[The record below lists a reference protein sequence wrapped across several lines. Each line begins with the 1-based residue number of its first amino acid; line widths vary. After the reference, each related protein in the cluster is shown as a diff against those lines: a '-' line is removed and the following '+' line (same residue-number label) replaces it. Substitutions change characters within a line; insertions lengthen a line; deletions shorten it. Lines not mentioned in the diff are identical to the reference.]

1 MDDKLKLFLEKP
13 AEVTFEWKDPLSDA
27 RGWTVINSLKGG
39 AAGGGTRMRKGLT
52 RDEVL
57 NLAKTMEIKFNV
69 CGPAIGGAKSGI
81 DFDHKDPR
89 KSEVLRR
96 WFAAVKPLLENYYGT
111 AGDLNVDERFEV
123 SPCLRELGIDH
134 PQFGVLK
141 GHYKYDQ
148 EQQAEVL
155 RNLKLG
161 TELKVKGKDLSPL
174 PGTDT
179 YSTTDLITG
188 FGLFESVRQ
197 YYKLFNN
204 ESLQGKRI
212 AIQGWGN
219 VGAAAGWYLAKEGA
233 QLVFI
238 QDIEG
243 CTLNKEGFSMAQVTD
258 FMNQKKHNCVP
269 SDRKTEFLVDKNLF
283 SELNINVFL
292 PAAASKLVGPEFID
306 VMMDNGLELISC
318 GANVPFKEEEILFG
332 PLTRSIDQRI
342 SLIPDFIANC
352 GVARL
357 FSYLLNHNGPVTEE
371 AIFADVSNTIGES
384 LVKLIEGNQSKN
396 GITARALNYFC

>member
-1 MDDKLKLFLEKP
+1 
-13 AEVTFEWKDPLSDA
+13 
-27 RGWTVINSLKGG
+27 
-39 AAGGGTRMRKGLT
+39 
-52 RDEVL
+52 
-57 NLAKTMEIKFNV
+57 
-69 CGPAIGGAKSGI
+69 
-81 DFDHKDPR
+81 
-89 KSEVLRR
+89 
-96 WFAAVKPLLENYYGT
+96 
-111 AGDLNVDERFEV
+111 
-123 SPCLRELGIDH
+123 
-134 PQFGVLK
+134 
-141 GHYKYDQ
+141 
-148 EQQAEVL
+148 
-155 RNLKLG
+155 
-161 TELKVKGKDLSPL
+161 
-174 PGTDT
+174 
-179 YSTTDLITG
+179 
-188 FGLFESVRQ
+188 
-197 YYKLFNN
+197 
-204 ESLQGKRI
+204 
-212 AIQGWGN
+212 
-219 VGAAAGWYLAKEGA
+219 
-233 QLVFI
+233 
-238 QDIEG
+238 
-243 CTLNKEGFSMAQVTD
+243 MAQVTD